1 MPSLRPLE
9 RRRAVVTGGAGGIG
23 RATCIALAAAGAEVI
38 VADLVESAAA
48 TTCGE
53 IIEQGGTAHAV
64 ACDVTD
70 DGSVTNLFELA
81 GRERLDVLVNT
92 AGVALAGDAVAA
104 TIADWDHT
112 FEVNVRGTW
121 LCSRAFLAR
130 ALAQD
135 DAGGRDAVIV
145 NVSSTNAFMA
155 ETDSAAYTASKG
167 AVSALTRSMA
177 LDFARRGVRVNC
189 VCPGIIATPMT
200 ARAFEATDDPDGLR
214 RHWGNLH
221 AIGRMGTPEDIAPV
235 IVFLTTDD
243 ARFIVGAEIVAD
255 GGMSIGSRID
265 PPAA

>member
-1 MPSLRPLE
+1 
-9 RRRAVVTGGAGGIG
+9 
-23 RATCIALAAAGAEVI
+23 LAAAGAELI

-48 TTCGE
+48 ATCAE
-53 IIEQGGTAHAV
+53 IIERGGTAHAI

-70 DGSVTNLFELA
+70 EDSVRHLFDVA
-81 GRERLDVLVNT
+81 GPDRLDVLVNT

-104 TIADWDHT
+104 STGDWDHT

-121 LCSRAFLAR
+121 LCSRAFLTQ
-130 ALAQD
+130 ALPVD

-145 NVSSTNAFMA
+145 NVSSTNAFLA

-200 ARAFEATDDPDGLR
+200 ARAFEAADDPDALR
-214 RHWGNLH
+214 HYWDNLH

-235 IVFLTTDD
+235 IVFLATDE

-255 GGMSIGSRID
+255 GGMSIGFRLD
-265 PPAA
+265 PADG